1 MPQNYS
7 PDNIFAKILRGDIP
21 NHTVYENDRVLAFM
35 DVMPQA
41 EGHVLII
48 PKTQAVELSDL
59 PPEYALAVFQAAQ
72 KIIAAQRHVLQRQGI
87 IQMQLNHQEAGQSVF
102 HYHMH
107 LIPAHLHD
115 LGTHAGEMADPAK
128 LADLAARLRQALQ
141 TIDR

>member
-1 MPQNYS
+1 MTTPYA

-21 NHTVYENDRVLAFM
+21 NHTVYENDKVLAFM

-41 EGHVLII
+41 EGHVLVI
-48 PKTQAVELSDL
+48 PKTEAVELSDL

-72 KIIAAQRHVLQRQGI
+72 KIIAAQRRVLGRQGI
-87 IQMQLNHQEAGQSVF
+87 VQMQLNHAEAGQSVF

-115 LGTHAGEMADPAK
+115 LGQHASGMADHAQ
-128 LADLAARLRQALQ
+128 LADLAQRLRQALNELG
-141 TIDR
+141 D